1 MAGVDNQ
8 PTNHQFVSSNRKSLT
23 VPSRPSFA
31 SMTEPLITDAYHNIA
46 RSIAISVL
54 PIDRVVGDNRGRALA
69 PDTAIADDPD
79 RAPQKCDCRRFTLA
93 R

>member
-69 PDTAIADDPD
+69 PDAAIADDPD
-79 RAPQKCDCRRFTLA
+79 RAPQKCDCRRFTLP